1 MPNAVQKIM
10 TDRNSNSLVL
20 GARQGG
26 FASAVHV
33 MIDLW

>member
-1 MPNAVQKIM
+1 M

-20 GARQGG
+20 GRPSGRL
-26 FASAVHV
+26 ASAVHV